1 MIILRVLA
9 RRLRLAGW
17 LGLLAVTSC
26 LLAATAQA
34 RDTVLVLG
42 DSISAAY
49 GMQLEQ
55 GWISLLDARLQ
66 KEQPT
71 YRVINAS
78 ISGETSGGGLRRLP
92 DLLIAHT
99 PKVVII
105 ELGGNDGLR
114 GYPIKQLRDNLTKLV
129 RLSEEASARVLLV
142 PMEIPPNFG
151 KFYTDAFRA
160 SFSEAAESTNAML
173 AEFPLASVA
182 LDATLMQPDGIH
194 PTVEAQPI
202 IMDSVWQTLES
213 LL

>member
-1 MIILRVLA
+1 M
-9 RRLRLAGW
+9 
-17 LGLLAVTSC
+17 LAVTSC

-55 GWISLLDARLQ
+55 GWVSLLDARLQ

-92 DLLIAHT
+92 DLLSEHA

-114 GYPIKQLRDNLTKLV
+114 GYPVK
-129 RLSEEASARVLLV
+129 
-142 PMEIPPNFG
+142 P
-151 KFYTDAFRA
+151 
-160 SFSEAAESTNAML
+160 
-173 AEFPLASVA
+173 
-182 LDATLMQPDGIH
+182 
-194 PTVEAQPI
+194 
-202 IMDSVWQTLES
+202 
-213 LL
+213 

>member
-1 MIILRVLA
+1 M
-9 RRLRLAGW
+9 
-17 LGLLAVTSC
+17 LAVSSC

-55 GWISLLDARLQ
+55 GWVSLLDARLQ

-92 DLLIAHT
+92 DLLVAHA

-202 IMDSVWQTLES
+202 IMDSVWQTLEP

>member
-9 RRLRLAGW
+9 RRLRLAGR

-55 GWISLLDARLQ
+55 GWVSLLDARLQ

-92 DLLIAHT
+92 DLLSEHA

-114 GYPIKQLRDNLTKLV
+114 GYPVKQLRDNLKQLI
-129 RLSEEASARVLLV
+129 RLSEEAAARVLLL

-160 SFSEAAESTNAML
+160 SFTEATENSMAIL

-182 LDATLMQPDGIH
+182 LEPTLMQTDGIH
-194 PTVEAQPI
+194 PTAEAQPI
-202 IMDSVWQTLES
+202 ILESVWQTLES
-213 LL
+213 ML

>member
-1 MIILRVLA
+1 MLA
-9 RRLRLAGW
+9 AI
-17 LGLLAVTSC
+17 SC
-26 LLAATAQA
+26 LLTTTAHA
-34 RDTVLVLG
+34 RDTILVLG

-55 GWISLLDARLQ
+55 GWVSLLDARLQ
-66 KEQPT
+66 EEQPT

-92 DLLIAHT
+92 DLLIAHA

-114 GYPIKQLRDNLTKLV
+114 GYPIKQLRNNLKQLV
-129 RLSEEASARVLLV
+129 RLSEEAAARVLLL

-151 KFYTDAFRA
+151 KLYTDAFRA
-160 SFSEAAESTNAML
+160 SFSEAAEGTNAML
-173 AEFPLASVA
+173 AEFPLVSVA
-182 LDATLMQPDGIH
+182 LETTLMQPDGIH
-194 PTVEAQPI
+194 PTSEAQPI
-202 IMDSVWQTLES
+202 IMESVWQTLES